1 MMNWLRL
8 GTLFS
13 IFRLSLT
20 VNVYLNPSTSLL
32 RSQLSPE
39 DASLALSQHL
49 GLEQFEFLQDQSR
62 ATYQDGSVNFV
73 GAGQKNALIVT
84 MEQLDAEATLPYD
97 FPPSFQLFV
106 PTHTHVSSLSSVIRT
121 YIHRARHAFPFTYE
135 ADMSIWDPSEL
146 RSLRAFFTEAEQS
159 AFAALDLTSLADLR
173 KEYGAESFEYERAV
187 EATRTFIKD
196 ALALE
201 DQLQLAILAYSST
214 PSRAQRRAAPS
225 QVPLP
230 GHAPPQVPIGSISTC
245 FTSAD
250 TCNNATSSCS
260 GRGQCVEAS
269 KTGRTC
275 FVCTC
280 SATKTGE
287 GNKVKTEVW
296 VGESCERKDVSGP
309 FVLFVGSTLVLL
321 ILVFG
326 SVSLLYGIGE
336 QMLPPTLTGTAVNA
350 KKD

>member
-1 MMNWLRL
+1 MNWLRL

-62 ATYQDGSVNFV
+62 ATSSMLKASGIHAIYDILTQQTS
-73 GAGQKNALIVT
+73 T
-84 MEQLDAEATLPYD
+84 ATLPYD